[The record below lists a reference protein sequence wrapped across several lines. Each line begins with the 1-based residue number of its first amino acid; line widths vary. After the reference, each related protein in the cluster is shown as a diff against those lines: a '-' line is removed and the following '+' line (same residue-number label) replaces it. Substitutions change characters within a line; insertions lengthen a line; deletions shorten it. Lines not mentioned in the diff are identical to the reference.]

1 MELRVARADDVAG
14 ARAVWRAAGCGEPP
28 DDDLPAAAALLVVA
42 VDGDGEILGLAH
54 GEVAADLVRVTAV
67 AVRPEARRGG
77 IAGALVEALADA
89 AYPRGAR
96 RLTAVAGPG
105 DEAAHALYRAV
116 GLEPADAEHT
126 GTTAI
131 EYGAALDPPARDV
144 EVRDGLR
151 LGQLLKL
158 AGVAETGA
166 DAKAL
171 LAGGEVEVN
180 GEVDQRRGRQLADGD
195 VVIARGQAV
204 RVVLRPQEP
213 TG

>member
-28 DDDLPAAAALLVVA
+28 DDLAAAGALLVVA
-42 VDGDGEILGLAH
+42 VDDGAVLGLGQ
-54 GEVAADLVRVTAV
+54 GEMAADLVRVTAV
-67 AVRPEARRGG
+67 AVRPDARRDGM
-77 IAGALVEALADA
+77 ASALIEALADA

-96 RLTAVAGPG
+96 RLTAVAGSG
-105 DEAAHALYRAV
+105 NEAAHALYRAV
-116 GLEPADAEHT
+116 GLEPVDA
-126 GTTAI
+126 GTDGATAT
-131 EYGAALDPPARDV
+131 EYGAALDPPVRDL

-213 TG
+213 AG